1 MPRIMAIDYG
11 TKRVGIAV
19 TDPLR
24 MIATAL
30 DTVHPTALIEYMEN
44 YFKKENVDTLVV
56 GEPKQL
62 NGEAT
67 HATKPTNEFIAH
79 FKKKFPGIKVEREDE
94 RYTSKMAMDAMIMAG
109 SKKKDRKQK
118 ENIDKLSA
126 VIILQSYLLR
136 QTGI

>member
-30 DTVHPTALIEYMEN
+30 DTVHPSALIGFMEN

-67 HATKPTNEFIAH
+67 HATKPANEFIAH
-79 FKKKFPGIKVEREDE
+79 FQKKFPSIKVEREDE
-94 RYTSKMAMDAMIMAG
+94 RFTSKMALDAMIMAG
-109 SKKKDRKQK
+109 IKKKDRQQKKQT
-118 ENIDKLSA
+118 I
-126 VIILQSYLLR
+126 R
-136 QTGI
+136 QKNK